1 MMAERVEAFLAL
13 LASYGGE
20 RAQAQASGACS
31 SSDVWIPTEDVQEW
45 ALLYRGYIGIMEKN
59 TETTRMGDFY
69 CSFGSR
75 SPD

>member
-31 SSDVWIPTEDVQEW
+31 SSDVDT
-45 ALLYRGYIGIMEKN
+45 N
-59 TETTRMGDFY
+59 
-69 CSFGSR
+69 
-75 SPD
+75 